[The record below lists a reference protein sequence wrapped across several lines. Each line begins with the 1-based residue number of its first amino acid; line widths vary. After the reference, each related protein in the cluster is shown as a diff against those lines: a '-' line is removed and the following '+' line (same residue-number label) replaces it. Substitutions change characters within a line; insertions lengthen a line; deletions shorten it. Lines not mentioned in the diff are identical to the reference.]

1 MSTDT
6 KAGTDAGTGL
16 SKVAALRTELVEEG
30 GAALLLAGAAFIG
43 ALLTWYASNDTFG
56 SMGGTDLS
64 SGKWV
69 LILGI
74 VAAVIAAITL
84 VQPISAKVALMLF
97 ADITILGVVCAVLSI
112 NKLLDANN
120 VVWADPGVGVIVS
133 SAASV
138 GLVCAGLAGMYA
150 TRVFEDEWAEVFS
163 E

>member
-6 KAGTDAGTGL
+6 KAGAGL

-30 GAALLLAGAAFIG
+30 GAALVLAAA
-43 ALLTWYASNDTFG
+43 ALVGSLFTWYASNDTFG
-56 SMGGTDLS
+56 SMDGTDVS

-74 VAAVIAAITL
+74 VAALIAVITL
-84 VQPISAKVALMLF
+84 VQPISANVALMLF

-112 NKLLDANN
+112 NKMLDANN

-138 GLVCAGLAGMYA
+138 GLACAGLAGMYA

-163 E
+163 D